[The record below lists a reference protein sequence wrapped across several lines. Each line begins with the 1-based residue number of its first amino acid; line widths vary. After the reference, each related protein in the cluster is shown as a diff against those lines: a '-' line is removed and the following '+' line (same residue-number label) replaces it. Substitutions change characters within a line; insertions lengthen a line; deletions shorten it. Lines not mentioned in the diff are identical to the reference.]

1 MPEYRLTPGD
11 GGMMESGR
19 RVSAAAN
26 SGRREE
32 VKKVVRITAVV
43 LACLG
48 VLLAVVSVFLFF
60 YVQKPHV
67 RFVLNMSGLRE
78 PTSFTEREI
87 NLEHDGASAP
97 VLIYQRPGESPGRYM
112 LLLHGFAPEGHRDPR
127 MKRMAASICDATGI
141 GVMVP
146 GISSM
151 LTGHLKFDD
160 IMREISGV
168 YTALARAHPG
178 RYYAFGACMGASL
191 LVLSLNDVPRELY
204 PKKLLLFGPIAD
216 GSSLLNDYNSGKMKG
231 ADIILKLAVTAN
243 MGVFSEKERDL
254 IRKAMLNAGTGRT
267 DESRMKQILGDKLFH
282 DISIVSLK
290 STDIESLD
298 AAGML
303 GGGADL
309 PESRF
314 YIMHSRNDS
323 IVPSTQGKSISE
335 FIQSRGGRAP
345 YLETG
350 LFDHADT
357 RITATSLAAE
367 LNYMLSFFADFF
379 DENTRP

>member
-1 MPEYRLTPGD
+1 LR
-11 GGMMESGR
+11 
-19 RVSAAAN
+19 
-26 SGRREE
+26 
-32 VKKVVRITAVV
+32 KVFRITAVV

-48 VLLAVVSVFLFF
+48 ALIAALSVFLYF

-78 PTSFTEREI
+78 PRSYTESEI
-87 NLEHDGASAP
+87 LLDYDSASAP
-97 VLIYQRPGESPGRYM
+97 VLMYQRPGETPGRYM

-151 LTGHLKFDD
+151 LTGHLKFHD
-160 IMREISGV
+160 ILREIAGV
-168 YTALARAHPG
+168 YTALARTYPG

-191 LVLSLNDVPRELY
+191 LVLALNDVPGEFY

-216 GSSLLNDYNSGKMKG
+216 GSSLLNDYNTGKMKG

-254 IRKAMLNAGTGRT
+254 IRKAMMNAGAGRT

-290 STDIESLD
+290 NSDIESLD

-303 GGGADL
+303 GGSAAL

-335 FIQSRGGRAP
+335 FIRGRGGRAP
-345 YLETG
+345 FLETG
-350 LFDHADT
+350 LFDHAES
-357 RITATSLAAE
+357 RITATSLVSE
-367 LNYMLSFFADFF
+367 LKYMLSFFADFF
-379 DENTRP
+379 DENDRP